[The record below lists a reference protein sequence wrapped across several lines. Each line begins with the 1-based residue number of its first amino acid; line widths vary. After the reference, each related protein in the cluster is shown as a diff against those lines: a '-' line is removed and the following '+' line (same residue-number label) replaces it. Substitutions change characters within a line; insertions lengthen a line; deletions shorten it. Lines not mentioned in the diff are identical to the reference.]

1 MSLQDTHAV
10 NSVAFHPAG
19 DFVLAGTAHA
29 APHMYH
35 TSKQMSFCYMPA
47 DSATHHQ
54 GAISSVAWAQ
64 DGSAYVSGGLDGS
77 IRLWDGESSV
87 LRMVLPQAHEGAAV
101 HSVAFSKDGRKML
114 TCGADS
120 LARVWDISSQQQV
133 ASYAGATHATHP
145 VNSSWDMDEQFVFS
159 HDESTLSIVVWDARS
174 EKILVRRKTE
184 HKNVVRCVAA
194 STVDNCLVTCS
205 DDFRARFWVY

>member
-1 MSLQDTHAV
+1 
-10 NSVAFHPAG
+10 
-19 DFVLAGTAHA
+19 
-29 APHMYH
+29 
-35 TSKQMSFCYMPA
+35 
-47 DSATHHQ
+47 
-54 GAISSVAWAQ
+54 
-64 DGSAYVSGGLDGS
+64 
-77 IRLWDGESSV
+77 
-87 LRMVLPQAHEGAAV
+87 MV
-101 HSVAFSKDGRKML
+101 
-114 TCGADS
+114 
-120 LARVWDISSQQQV
+120 QV